1 MQAATVLDKSDL
13 DSVQMLFGFEQ
24 SRDLVSTISYADNA
38 APKVAETSNV
48 DTWRTFPLNHRWQ
61 NSFHEKISLRAH
73 NLCAACCVS
82 SFSGWE
88 PSEFNLDTLRTIEGP
103 TNFFGVTLEGE
114 SVAGFLPKA
123 VASIVAEQW
132 YHISTILPDLE
143 VLPFESYLDE
153 RRKLPWY
160 QKVARNIEKQ
170 TIDSSKIALNAEEE
184 GIRALL
190 SFSSLCL
197 IVAEESEGDEREEYV
212 KLSVSVLLPIVRL
225 GHAICATC
233 MFPNSYTD
241 NVSRF
246 CVIIATDAV
255 WH

>member
-1 MQAATVLDKSDL
+1 MTVLNGAISILVQAASVLDKNDL
-13 DSVQMLFGFEQ
+13 DPVQMLFGFEQ

-88 PSEFNLDTLRTIEGP
+88 PSEFNLDTLRAVDGP

-132 YHISTILPDLE
+132 YHISAILPDLE
-143 VLPFESYLDE
+143 VLPFESHLDE
-153 RRKLPWY
+153 RKKHGWY
-160 QKVARNIEKQ
+160 KKVIQNMEKQ
-170 TIDSSKIALNAEEE
+170 SIDSTKIALNNEEM
-184 GIRALL
+184 GMRALL

-197 IVAEESEGDEREEYV
+197 IAAEESEGDEKDEYV
-212 KLSVSVLLPIVRL
+212 KLSMSVLLPIVRFFVVTPL
-225 GHAICATC
+225 ALCFRTHIW
-233 MFPNSYTD
+233 Y
-241 NVSRF
+241 
-246 CVIIATDAV
+246 
-255 WH
+255 